1 MANITLDGNGFLT
14 STSIPNIFID
24 KYMADANGEYVKIY
38 LYLLRCMNKNRQGC
52 TISELA
58 DRFEHTEKD
67 ILRAL
72 SYWEKQKLLCI
83 RYGPDH
89 EVTGLSLTIPAEAS
103 FTEAAP
109 PAPNSPFSSDTPE
122 KKPVEYTREQLETF
136 QKEEA
141 VQEIL
146 FITEN
151 YLGRTLNATDIQTIL
166 YWYDGLR
173 FSADL
178 IEYLIETCIS
188 NGHKSLRYMEKIA
201 FSWADCGIHS
211 VAEAKREHSLHHK
224 DTYAVMKA
232 FGISGRNLI
241 SSELSVIRKWTGS
254 YAFSMDLIKEACRR
268 TIAATGKPSFE
279 YADSILTNW
288 HKSNVHT
295 LNDIARLDA
304 AHQKTRA
311 QTKAREGAQRPAA
324 NRFNNFPQRTYNYDQ
339 LEKQLLN
346 TTH

>member
-1 MANITLDGNGFLT
+1 MANITLTGNGLLT

-24 KYMADANGEYVKIY
+24 KYMTNANGEFVKIY
-38 LYLLRCMNKNRQGC
+38 LYLLRCMNLNRQGC

-58 DRFEHTEKD
+58 DIFEHTEKD
-67 ILRAL
+67 IMRAL
-72 SYWEKQKLLCI
+72 AYWEKMQLLNLH
-83 RYGPDH
+83 YNESH
-89 EVTGLSLTIPAEAS
+89 EVSSISLTIPADAPAKEAS
-103 FTEAAP
+103 GTEPYAP
-109 PAPNSPFSSDTPE
+109 SSHTQD
-122 KKPVEYTREQLETF
+122 KKAIEYTREQLDAF
-136 QKEEA
+136 RKEEA
-141 VQEIL
+141 VQEVL

-166 YWYDGLR
+166 YWYDGLC
-173 FSADL
+173 FSTDL

-201 FSWADCGIHS
+201 FSWADLGIHS
-211 VAEAKREHSLHHK
+211 VAEAKKEHSLHHK

-241 SSELSVIRKWTGS
+241 ASELSVIRKWTGS
-254 YAFSMDLIKEACRR
+254 YALSIDLIKEACRR
-268 TIAATGKPSFE
+268 TISATGKPSFE
-279 YADSILTNW
+279 YADTILTNW
-288 HKSNVHT
+288 YKNGVHT
-295 LNDIARLDA
+295 VNDIARLDA
-304 AHQKTRA
+304 AHQKSRSPS
-311 QTKAREGAQRPAA
+311 KSRESTGRPAS